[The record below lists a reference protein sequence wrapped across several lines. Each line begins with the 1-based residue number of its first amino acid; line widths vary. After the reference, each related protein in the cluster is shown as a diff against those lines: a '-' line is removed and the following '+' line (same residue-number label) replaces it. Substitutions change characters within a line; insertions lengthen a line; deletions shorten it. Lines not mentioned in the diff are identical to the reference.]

1 MNTGK
6 LCCWPRVLRPSLFIY
21 KLLPTMEDP
30 TPIPETLVPRLEG
43 HGIVSEVFVWRPQ
56 DAALVDIVF
65 PHGSEDVG
73 AVHKPFSR

>member
-43 HGIVSEVFVWRPQ
+43 HGIVSEVFVWWSQ
-56 DAALVDIVF
+56 DAAVADLVF